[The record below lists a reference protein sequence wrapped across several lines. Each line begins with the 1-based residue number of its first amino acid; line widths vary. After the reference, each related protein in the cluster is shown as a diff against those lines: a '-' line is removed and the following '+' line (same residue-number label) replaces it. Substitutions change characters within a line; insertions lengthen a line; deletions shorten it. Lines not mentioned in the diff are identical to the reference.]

1 MKGYERTLDIVIAV
15 VQVIAVLAVPA
26 LVMRWRKNRLTR
38 LIGTVGTAYLLGIL
52 VAAAVW
58 AVNLC
63 GVEFSLNSDVGEIGS
78 YVAIGLAI
86 PLLLFGTRL
95 SEVRRL
101 SKPVL
106 ISFGCLILAVCSVC
120 LAAGFIFGDVVP
132 EGKKLAAMAV
142 GLYTGGTPNFNAIG
156 VIIGAENSA
165 IVSGNLADMLI
176 GGVFYV
182 FILLLARPLLSI
194 ILPKS
199 KLASYVKTEG
209 EAVNADEV
217 NTLRFSKKLLG
228 NVGLAFC
235 CLLAGGA
242 TGTVLWLI
250 LGGKLTDMLVPAIM
264 ITVTVLGIAFSF
276 SRRIRSVKENVA
288 AGQYL
293 ILVFSFA
300 LSSSL
305 RITDLDKNFLGIF
318 ALMSG
323 ITVVSFIVHA
333 LLCAIFRIDTDCAIV
348 TMTAGIYGPAF
359 VPAVTSQLKNDK
371 LTAPG
376 LICGALGYA
385 VGTFIGVLLYL
396 VF

>member
-1 MKGYERTLDIVIAV
+1 MDIVVAV
-15 VQVIAVLAVPA
+15 IQGIAVLGVPA

-38 LIGTVGTAYLLGIL
+38 LIGTVGTAYLLGIA

-58 AVNLC
+58 LVNLC
-63 GVEFSLNSDVGEIGS
+63 GVDFSLNSDIGEIGS

-86 PLLLFGTRL
+86 PLLLFGTNL
-95 SEVRRL
+95 KEVRRL

-106 ISFGCLILAVCSVC
+106 ISFGCLIFAVCAVC
-120 LAAGFIFGDVVP
+120 LVSGLVFGRAVP
-132 EGKKLAAMAV
+132 EGKRLAAMAV

-182 FILLLARPLLSI
+182 FILLLARPLLSL

-199 KLASYVKTEG
+199 KLATYVRSEG

-217 NTLRFSKKLLG
+217 NTLRFSKGLLT
-228 NVGLAFC
+228 NGLLALG
-235 CLLAGGA
+235 CLLVGGA
-242 TGTVLWLI
+242 IGAVLWLA

-264 ITVTVLGIAFSF
+264 ITVTVLGIVFSF
-276 SRRIRSVKENVA
+276 SKKVRSVKENVA

-305 RITDLDKNFLGIF
+305 RITDLDRNFLGIF

-333 LLCAIFRIDTDCAIV
+333 ALCAIFRIDTDCAII

-385 VGTFIGVLLYL
+385 VGTFLGVLLYL

>member
-1 MKGYERTLDIVIAV
+1 MNTLVAV
-15 VQVIAVLAVPA
+15 LQGFAVLAVPA
-26 LVMRWRKNRLTR
+26 LIMRLRNNRLTK
-38 LIGTVGTAYLLGIL
+38 LIGTVGTAYLCGIF
-52 VAAAVW
+52 VAAVVW
-58 AVNLC
+58 VVNLC
-63 GVEFSLNSDVGEIGS
+63 GIDFSLNSDIGEIGS

-86 PLLLFGTRL
+86 PLLLFGTKL

-106 ISFGCLILAVCSVC
+106 ISFGSLCLAVCIVC
-120 LAAGFIFGDVVP
+120 LAAGLFLGEIIPD
-132 EGKKLAAMAV
+132 GKRLASMAV
-142 GLYTGGTPNFNAIG
+142 GLYTGGTPNFNTIG
-156 VIIGAENSA
+156 VIVGAENTS

-182 FILLLARPLLSI
+182 FILLLAKPLLSLL
-194 ILPKS
+194 LPES
-199 KLASYVKTEG
+199 KIESYVKSEG

-217 NTLRFSKKLLG
+217 NTLRFSKRLLI
-228 NVGLAFC
+228 NICLAFG
-235 CLLAGGA
+235 CLLIGGGIGVGA
-242 TGTVLWLI
+242 WLI
-250 LGGKLTDMLVPAIM
+250 FGGKLTDMLVPAIM
-264 ITVTVLGIAFSF
+264 ITVTVLGIALSF
-276 SRRIRSVKENVA
+276 SRRVRSVKENVA

-305 RITDLDKNFLGIF
+305 RITELDESFALIL

-323 ITVVSFIVHA
+323 ITIVSFVLHA
-333 LLCAIFRIDTDCAIV
+333 VLCAVFRIDADCAIV

-376 LICGALGYA
+376 LICGSLGYA
-385 VGTFIGVLLYL
+385 VGTFLGVLLYL
-396 VF
+396 IF